1 MIDLHYWPTPNG
13 HKITLFLEEVG
24 LEYRALPVNI
34 GKGDQFKPEFLK
46 IAPNNRIPA
55 IVDDQPSDGGPAISI
70 FESGAILLYLAD
82 KTGKLIPQ
90 DIRGRTEALE
100 WLFWQ
105 MAGLGPM
112 AGQNGHFNHAAPQ
125 KLPYAINRYERET
138 ARLFAV
144 LDKRL
149 EGRDFVAGPGRGE
162 YSIADIAS
170 YPWTRN
176 YARLNQDIEQFPNLK
191 RWQAAIAGRPA
202 TERAYALGEKVSP
215 PKPPVPLTDE
225 ERKLLYDQDA
235 KTVRA

>member
-1 MIDLHYWPTPNG
+1 MIDLHYWTTPNG
-13 HKITLFLEEVG
+13 HKITIFLEEAG
-24 LEYRALPVNI
+24 LDYRVLPVNI
-34 GKGDQFKPEFLK
+34 GKGDQFKPDFLQ

-55 IVDDQPSDGGPAISI
+55 IVDHQPLDGGAPISV

-82 KTGKLIPQ
+82 KTQKLIPA
-90 DIRGRTEALE
+90 DVRGRTEALE

-112 AGQNGHFNHAAPQ
+112 AGQNGHFNHAAPE
-125 KLPYAINRYERET
+125 KLPYAISRYERET

-149 EGRDFVAGPGRGE
+149 KDRDFVAGAGRGE

-176 YARLNQDIEQFPNLK
+176 FARLNQDIEQFPNLK
-191 RWQAAIAGRPA
+191 RWQTAIAARPA
-202 TERAYALGEKVSP
+202 TLRAYALVDQVNP
-215 PKPPVPLTDE
+215 PKPPAPLTDE
-225 ERKLLYDQDA
+225 ERQLLYGQDA